1 MHHQT
6 DRQNHERFAA
16 FSITEND
23 QAQLRGLGNYGNAR
37 FPQLLEELHSAFARW
52 PEIRTALMD
61 PSVHRVRLAH
71 WQRMLRGDLGDGFIE
86 SARQL
91 AATFLDHKVPAYA
104 LTLCHFS
111 VSDGVI
117 RDLELDRSQRLP
129 SRGAATR
136 RGQRIALQKAAWFD
150 LEVLLEAYAE
160 AETALRR
167 RTAESF
173 AQALE
178 ARMSG
183 VVGDIDLSTRDLD
196 QTTRSIASAAHHSAS
211 HVSAIAGAMAE
222 ANSGVQTV
230 AAAAEELSASVAEI
244 MQQVG
249 QSTKVAERAVE
260 DARRTDTVVK
270 ALSEGA
276 SRIGVVV
283 RLIEEV
289 AQQTNLLALNATIEA
304 ARAGDAGKGFAVVA
318 NEVKQL
324 AAQTAK
330 ATADIGTQITQMQ
343 AATAEAVQAISSI
356 VGTITEMRDISSG
369 IASAVKEQG
378 MATSEIAQSATQ
390 AAVSNQQVDQLIG
403 GIQGDTGQTTEAAEH
418 LNSSVQSLSVK
429 STNLVKA
436 VESLLVEV
444 RLAA

>member
-1 MHHQT
+1 MHRPT
-6 DRQNHERFAA
+6 DRQNHQRFAA
-16 FSITEND
+16 FSIAED
-23 QAQLRGLGNYGNAR
+23 DLAQLRALGDYAGTR
-37 FPQLLEELHSAFARW
+37 LPHLLEELHASFAAA
-52 PEIRTALMD
+52 PQVQAALME
-61 PSVHRVRLAH
+61 PAVHQVRTAH
-71 WQRMLRGDLGDGFIE
+71 WQRILRGDLGDGLVE
-86 SARQL
+86 SARRL
-91 AATFLDHKVPAYA
+91 ATMLHEHKVPASA
-104 LTLCHFS
+104 VASSQSS
-111 VSDGVI
+111 VVDGVI
-117 RDLELDRSQRLP
+117 RDLGLDRPERPL
-129 SRGAATR
+129 SRGATVR
-136 RGQRIALQKAAWFD
+136 RSQRIALQKAAWLD
-150 LEVLLEAYAE
+150 LEALLDAHAE
-160 AETALRR
+160 AEAAARR
-167 RTAESF
+167 RTAENF
-173 AQALE
+173 AQVLE
-178 ARMSG
+178 ARMGGAVS
-183 VVGDIDLSTRDLD
+183 DIDLSTRDLD
-196 QTTRSIASAAHHSAS
+196 QSTRSIASAAHHSAS
-211 HVSAIAGAMAE
+211 HVGAIAGAMAE

-378 MATSEIAQSATQ
+378 LATSEIAQSATQ
-390 AAVSNQQVDQLIG
+390 AAASNQQVDQLMG
-403 GIQGDTGQTTEAAEH
+403 GIQGDTGQTTEAAEQ
-418 LNSSVQSLSVK
+418 LNSSVRSLSAK

-444 RLAA
+444 RMAA

>member
-1 MHHQT
+1 MHHPI
-6 DRQNHERFAA
+6 DRQNHQRLAA
-16 FSITEND
+16 FSIAD
-23 QAQLRGLGNYGNAR
+23 DDLAQLRALGDYGSTR
-37 FPQLLEELHSAFARW
+37 LPHLLEELHATFADW
-52 PEIRTALMD
+52 PQVRAVLME
-61 PSVHRVRLAH
+61 PAVHQVRLAH
-71 WQRMLRGDLGDGFIE
+71 WQRILRGDLADGLVE
-86 SARQL
+86 SAQRL
-91 AATFLDHKVPAYA
+91 ATLLHDHKVPAHA
-104 LTLCHFS
+104 IMSCHAG
-111 VSDGVI
+111 VVNGVI
-117 RDLELDRSQRLP
+117 RDLKLDRSGRLP
-129 SRGAATR
+129 SRADAVR
-136 RGQRIALQKAAWFD
+136 RGQRNALQKAAWFD
-150 LEVLLEAYAE
+150 LETVLEAYAGAE
-160 AETALRR
+160 AATRR
-167 RTAESF
+167 RAAENF
-173 AQALE
+173 AQVLE
-178 ARMSG
+178 TRMSG
-183 VVGDIDLSTRDLD
+183 VVSDIDLSTRDLD

-211 HVSAIAGAMAE
+211 HVGAIAGAMAE

-230 AAAAEELSASVAEI
+230 AAAAEQLSASVAEI

-343 AATAEAVQAISSI
+343 AATGEAVQAISSI

-390 AAVSNQQVDQLIG
+390 AAASNQQVDQLMG
-403 GIQGDTGQTTEAAEH
+403 GIQGDTGQTTEAAEQ
-418 LNSSVQSLSVK
+418 LNTSVRSLSAK
-429 STNLVKA
+429 STSLVNA

-444 RLAA
+444 RVAA

>member
-1 MHHQT
+1 MHHPI
-6 DRQNHERFAA
+6 DRQSHQRLAA
-16 FSITEND
+16 FSITED
-23 QAQLRGLGNYGNAR
+23 DLAQLRALGSYGSSR
-37 FPQLLEELHSAFARW
+37 FPLLLEELHPAFANW
-52 PEIRTALMD
+52 PQIRTALLE
-61 PSVHRVRLAH
+61 PAVHQVRLAH
-71 WQRMLRGDLGDGFIE
+71 WQRVLRGDLGDGFVE
-86 SARQL
+86 GAQRL
-91 AATFLDHKVPAYA
+91 ASMFHEQKVPAHVIG
-104 LTLCHFS
+104 LCHAS
-111 VSDGVI
+111 VANAVT
-117 RDLELDRSQRLP
+117 RDLKLDQAGWPL
-129 SRGAATR
+129 SRAAATR
-136 RGQRIALQKAAWFD
+136 RSRRIAFQKVVWLS
-150 LEVLLEAYAE
+150 LEALLEAHAEAE
-160 AETALRR
+160 AETRR
-167 RTAESF
+167 RAAENL
-173 AQALE
+173 ALVLE
-178 ARMSG
+178 SRMG
-183 VVGDIDLSTRDLD
+183 GAVGDIDVSTRDLD

-211 HVSAIAGAMAE
+211 NVGAIAGAMAE

-249 QSTKVAERAVE
+249 QSTRVAERAVE

-330 ATADIGTQITQMQ
+330 ATAEIGAQITEMQ
-343 AATAEAVQAISSI
+343 AATGEAVQAISSI

-390 AAVSNQQVDQLIG
+390 AAASNQQVDQLMG
-403 GIQGDTGQTTEAAEH
+403 GIQGDTGQTTEAAEQ
-418 LNSSVQSLSVK
+418 LSSSVRSLSAK
-429 STNLVKA
+429 SINLVRT
-436 VESLLVEV
+436 VEGLLAEV
-444 RLAA
+444 RTAA

>member
-1 MHHQT
+1 MQHPT
-6 DRQNHERFAA
+6 DRQNHERLAA
-16 FSITEND
+16 FSVTD
-23 QAQLRGLGNYGNAR
+23 DDLAQLRALGGYAGSR
-37 FPQLLEELHSAFARW
+37 FPILLEELHPSFANW
-52 PEIRTALMD
+52 PQIRAALLE
-61 PSVHRVRLAH
+61 PVVHQVRLAH
-71 WQRMLRGDLGDGFIE
+71 WQRILRGDLRDGFAE
-86 SARQL
+86 SAGRL
-91 AATFLDHKVPAYA
+91 AAMFHDHKVPAHA
-104 LTLCHFS
+104 IGLCHAS
-111 VSDGVI
+111 VSGAVI
-117 RDLELDRSQRLP
+117 RDLKLDQPGWSM
-129 SRGAATR
+129 SRAAATR
-136 RGQRIALQKAAWFD
+136 RSQRIAFQKAVWLS
-150 LEVLLEAYAE
+150 LEALLEAHAGAE
-160 AETALRR
+160 AGARR
-167 RTAESF
+167 RVAENL
-173 AQALE
+173 ALALE
-178 ARMSG
+178 SRMSG
-183 VVGDIDLSTRDLD
+183 AVSDIDLSTRDLD
-196 QTTRSIASAAHHSAS
+196 QTTRSIASAAHHSAN
-211 HVSAIAGAMAE
+211 HVGAIAGAMAQ

-330 ATADIGTQITQMQ
+330 ATADIGAQITQMQ
-343 AATAEAVQAISSI
+343 AATGEAVQAISSI

-390 AAVSNQQVDQLIG
+390 AAASNQQVDQLMS
-403 GIQGDTGQTTEAAEH
+403 GIQGDTGQTTEAAEQ
-418 LNSSVQSLSVK
+418 LNTSVRSLSAK
-429 STNLVKA
+429 SANLVKA
-436 VESLLVEV
+436 VESLVVEV
-444 RLAA
+444 RMAA

>member
-1 MHHQT
+1 MHHQI
-6 DRQNHERFAA
+6 DRQNQQRLAA
-16 FSITEND
+16 FSIAGD
-23 QAQLRGLGNYGNAR
+23 DLARLRSLEGYGGTR
-37 FPQLLEELHSAFARW
+37 LPRLLEELHASFAGW
-52 PEIRTALMD
+52 PQVRAALME
-61 PSVHRVRLAH
+61 PAVHQQRTAH
-71 WQRMLRGDLGDGFIE
+71 WQRILRGDLGDGLIE
-86 SARQL
+86 SARRL
-91 AATFLDHKVPAYA
+91 ATMLHDHKVPACA
-104 LTLCHFS
+104 VASCQS
-111 VSDGVI
+111 AVVSGVI
-117 RDLELDRSQRLP
+117 RDLGLDRPGRLF
-129 SRGAATR
+129 SRGNADR
-136 RGQRIALQKAAWFD
+136 CGQRAALQKAGWFD
-150 LEVLLEAYAE
+150 LEALLEAYAE
-160 AETALRR
+160 AEAAARR
-167 RTAESF
+167 RTAENL
-173 AQALE
+173 AQVLE
-178 ARMSG
+178 TRMGG
-183 VVGDIDLSTRDLD
+183 VVSDIDLSTRDLD
-196 QTTRSIASAAHHSAS
+196 QSTRSIASAAHHSAS
-211 HVSAIAGAMAE
+211 HVGAIAGAMAE

-249 QSTKVAERAVE
+249 QSTRVAERAVE

-390 AAVSNQQVDQLIG
+390 AAASNQQVDQLMG

>member
-1 MHHQT
+1 MHHPI
-6 DRQNHERFAA
+6 DRQNQQRFAA
-16 FSITEND
+16 FSISAD
-23 QAQLRGLGNYGNAR
+23 DLAQLRSLGDYGGSR
-37 FPQLLEELHSAFARW
+37 LPRLLEELYPVFANW
-52 PEIRTALMD
+52 PQIRAALTE
-61 PSVHRVRLAH
+61 PAVHQVRLAH
-71 WQRMLRGDLGDGFIE
+71 WQRILRGDLDDGFVE
-86 SARQL
+86 SAQL
-91 AATFLDHKVPAYA
+91 LATMFYGHKVPAYA
-104 LTLCHFS
+104 ITLCHSS
-111 VSDGVI
+111 VTAGVI
-117 RDLELDRSQRLP
+117 RDLKLDRSGWP
-129 SRGAATR
+129 FSRAAKAS
-136 RGQRIALQKAAWFD
+136 RGQRIALQKAAWLS

-160 AETALRR
+160 AEAEARR
-167 RTAESF
+167 RTVEDLAQVLES
-173 AQALE
+173 
-178 ARMSG
+178 RMGG
-183 VVGDIDLSTRDLD
+183 VVGDIDLSMRDLD
-196 QTTRSIASAAHHSAS
+196 QSTRSIASAAHHSAS
-211 HVSAIAGAMAE
+211 HVGAIAGAMAE

-244 MQQVG
+244 TQQVG

-390 AAVSNQQVDQLIG
+390 AAVSNQQVDQLMG

-418 LNSSVQSLSVK
+418 LNSSVQSLSLK